1 MKLVFT
7 LASLFSVTV
16 VSAQISITQSDMP
29 SVGDTL
35 RVSYASSTANVNHT
49 LTGTNFLWDFSA
61 LTPNAQQVFEFAN
74 PTALPFLFT
83 ATYGV
88 LNPSPDSLPGIGAV
102 PTNFTDYFK
111 NGSSGYRQVGSSFDY
126 PPIGSFSI
134 PIIYTSSD
142 YVYEFP
148 LNYGDVDSSDAAY
161 SFQLPNLIYLGQDRH
176 RETTVDGWGTLITPF
191 GTFQTLRL
199 RSVVDA
205 VDTVAFDSLGIGFT
219 TPRPQLIEYKWLAQ
233 GSKIP
238 VLEVE
243 AQVFASTE
251 TVTNVIYR
259 DSVRANVFQVGI
271 AEQPGNSGTAALFP
285 NPCAGITSL
294 VWTQQSPARTTMRI
308 TDIQGRVVLEQDFGI
323 VQPGTQTRSVDA
335 SLLSSGIYIVRL
347 LSNGLPAA
355 STYLV
360 KQ

>member
-1 MKLVFT
+1 
-7 LASLFSVTV
+7 
-16 VSAQISITQSDMP
+16 MP
-29 SVGDTL
+29 SQGDTL
-35 RVSYASSTANVNHT
+35 RVSYAASTANVNHT
-49 LTGTNFLWDFSA
+49 LTGANFLWDFSA
-61 LTPNAQQVFEFAN
+61 LTPTAQQVFEFAT
-74 PTALPFLFT
+74 PTALPFNFT

-88 LNPSPDSLPGIGAV
+88 LNPSPDSLPGIGAI
-102 PTNFTDYFK
+102 PTNFVDYFK

-148 LNYGDVDSSDAAY
+148 LNFGDIDSSDAAY

-205 VDTVAFDSLGIGFT
+205 TDTIAFDSLGIGFT

-243 AQVFASTE
+243 AQVLAATE

-259 DSVRANVFQVGI
+259 DSARANVFQVGI
-271 AEQPGNSGTAALFP
+271 AEQLSNNGSAVMYP
-285 NPCAGITSL
+285 NPCGDNANLI
-294 VWTQQSPARTTMRI
+294 WNQQSPSRTTISI
-308 TDIQGRVVLEQDFGI
+308 TDLQGRVVAAHDMGTLM
-323 VQPGTQTRSVDA
+323 PGTQTRTIDVSN
-335 SLLSSGIYIVRL
+335 LSSGVYIVRIQY
-347 LSNGLPAA
+347 NGLSGS
-355 STYLV
+355 STYMV